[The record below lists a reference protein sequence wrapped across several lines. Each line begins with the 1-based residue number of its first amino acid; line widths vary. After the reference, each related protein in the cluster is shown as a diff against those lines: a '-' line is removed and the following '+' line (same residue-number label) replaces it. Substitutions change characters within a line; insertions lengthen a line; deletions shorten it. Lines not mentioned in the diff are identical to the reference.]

1 MCTWSR
7 SGTQVLPSSS
17 QCHVCSTTPGWEMSQ
32 KRIKLGLAEDLEG
45 GTSAGGAAQGRFPA
59 DAMHELNAKG

>member
-1 MCTWSR
+1 
-7 SGTQVLPSSS
+7 
-17 QCHVCSTTPGWEMSQ
+17 MSQ